1 MTTIKKIAKFEEWF
15 GELESGNQLRTL
27 ACLMRLKKVKPSES
41 SYDKEIKKCIFRL
54 ERKRGNSELLKFF
67 TGIGIEED
75 EFKGLVFKFFDLGRK
90 IRGHVE
96 RPKKIRRAGII
107 GGAIAGAG
115 IGIFTERRRSNFLRK
130 KIEGGV

>member
-1 MTTIKKIAKFEEWF
+1 M
-15 GELESGNQLRTL
+15 
-27 ACLMRLKKVKPSES
+27 
-41 SYDKEIKKCIFRL
+41 
-54 ERKRGNSELLKFF
+54 LLLI
-67 TGIGIEED
+67 IGIEED

-96 RPKKIRRAGII
+96 RPKKIRRAGIL
-107 GGAIAGAG
+107 GALAGAG

>member
-1 MTTIKKIAKFEEWF
+1 MTTTKKIAKFEEWF

-27 ACLMRLKKVKPSES
+27 ACLMRLKKVRPSES
-41 SYDKEIKKCIFRL
+41 SYDREIKKCIFRL
-54 ERKRGNSELLKFF
+54 ERKKGNSELLKFF

-96 RPKKIRRAGII
+96 RPKKIRRAGIL
-107 GGAIAGAG
+107 GVGALAGAG
-115 IGIFTERRRSNFLRK
+115 IGIFTERRRSNFLKRK
-130 KIEGGV
+130 

>member
-1 MTTIKKIAKFEEWF
+1 MTTTKKIAKFEEWF

-27 ACLMRLKKVKPSES
+27 ACLMRLKKVRPSES

-54 ERKRGNSELLKFF
+54 ERKKGNSELLKFF
-67 TGIGIEED
+67 SGIGIEED

-107 GGAIAGAG
+107 GGAIACAG